1 MIQIALKAGHYRADD
16 GSSFNAG
23 LVTLYFSKD
32 PDKYCLETYI
42 FVIIQGGGSGP
53 LSPLWIRA

>member
-32 PDKYCLETYI
+32 PDKYCLETLY
-42 FVIIQGGGSGP
+42 FCDYSGWGSGP